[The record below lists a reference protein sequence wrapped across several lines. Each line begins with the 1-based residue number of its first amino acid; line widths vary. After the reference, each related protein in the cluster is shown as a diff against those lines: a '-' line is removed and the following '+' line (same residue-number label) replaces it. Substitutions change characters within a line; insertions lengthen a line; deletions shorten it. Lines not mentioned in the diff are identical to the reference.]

1 MELLTDEIKK
11 TLPKLYSQDSNTDP
25 VCVLKFFTPDADWTW
40 YVVEGSEQQDG
51 DWVFFGMVTSP
62 MCPFG
67 EMGCFTL
74 LELMSVRG
82 ALGLPIERDLYWT
95 PRPIREC
102 K

>member
-1 MELLTDEIKK
+1 MELLTEEIKK
-11 TLPKLYSQDSNTDP
+11 TLPKLNSQDSNTDP
-25 VCVLKFFTPDADWTW
+25 VCVLKFFTPDANWTW

-62 MCPFG
+62 MCPLG
-67 EMGCFTL
+67 EMGCFSL
-74 LELMSVRG
+74 SELMSVRG
-82 ALGLPIERDLYWT
+82 CLGLPIERDLYWT